1 MSIDIAAKAV
11 VEGMPGKGRDVWA
24 TMVAIM
30 GAESGYN
37 LRAAGDDLAIFTP
50 ADQNRYRPYACNGK
64 LSHGLGQ
71 VFVGVHH
78 AMLSEMSGIS
88 ETDGCGLAE
97 WLYDPVNNVRACA
110 AIYANSNGFTPWS
123 TFNGNQ
129 YAPYLSKAYVAVDAL
144 LGVPPVAPKLPMV
157 VSFAELGDMRF
168 LRFSD
173 GTEWVLLLKN
183 PRFENGALTF
193 DVVPRE

>member
-1 MSIDIAAKAV
+1 
-11 VEGMPGKGRDVWA
+11 MPGKGRDVWA

-37 LRAAGDDLAIFTP
+37 LRAAGDDLSIFTSD
-50 ADQNRYRPYACNGK
+50 DQNRYRPYACNGK

-71 VFVGVHH
+71 VFVGVPH

-129 YAPYLSKAYVAVDAL
+129 YRAFLQQSALAVDVVLAS
-144 LGVPPVAPKLPMV
+144 PPVTPKLPMV
-157 VSFAELGDMRF
+157 VSFAELEDQRF
-168 LRFSD
+168 LRFDD
-173 GTEWVLLLKN
+173 GTEWVLRLRS
-183 PRFENGALTF
+183 PRFEHSGALTF